1 MPSPV
6 TPQPL
11 ESLYTE
17 LAKDREVEDHLRQT
31 FREDTPKILEKM
43 IAGTLTKEEDITI
56 DGVLTDLIHNG
67 SNEDTFYG
75 SGSDGYIPITV
86 RGIDSFYVIQASE
99 FDDIGYFSNAKDA
112 RAFAETE
119 YESYGPFVEDPDAED
134 EEDYDEDEDE
144 DGEEE

>member
-6 TPQPL
+6 TPQSL
-11 ESLYTE
+11 ESLYPQ
-17 LAKDREVEDHLRQT
+17 LAKDREVEDCLKQT
-31 FREDTPKILEKM
+31 FGDDTPKIREKM

-75 SGSDGYIPITV
+75 SGSDGYFPITV

-134 EEDYDEDEDE
+134 EEDYDEDEDS
-144 DGEEE
+144 EEE

>member
-112 RAFAETE
+112 RAFAESE

-134 EEDYDEDEDE
+134 EE
-144 DGEEE
+144 EE